1 VLLWTLGDDMLD
13 TDAIT
18 RMIEKQITTTVNDQV
33 VAVLTSDEWI
43 TPLEE
48 KILQYTQAR
57 ILNKFA
63 NSTTMPEIIAAVK
76 DSVAKLF
83 SEGNIPGIEQF
94 IDLAL
99 IKTAVDRAIE
109 NFIQVAIEQ
118 FSQDPA
124 WQSRVEALINQTIV
138 HETVSRLG
146 AIDLNPVIKQHVDAG
161 MKKFTNSVLK
171 NFTSTGIVD
180 QANKCELIVMDDA
193 VVVENCLTANS
204 IEAVDSVRVKNLV
217 VTGSINT
224 DNESW
229 SALASDISQRTLDQL
244 TTEWNN
250 DLVDQ
255 VVKQIQDHGIEFDQV
270 LVNGEK
276 IIDGNQLTRAVTE
289 SSLQSVGS
297 LKTLTVRGEAKFNND
312 TLNVLNKRLGV
323 NTDSPEKAL
332 GVWDEEVSIVIGKHK
347 LNQAYIGT
355 NREQSIA
362 IGVNRE
368 PQLEITTDGLTRIK
382 QLQVG
387 LHKISHAT
395 QVPGWSGTRGDMVFN
410 ASPGPDRVF
419 AWVCLGSY
427 NWQVLKSAE

>member
-1 VLLWTLGDDMLD
+1 MVDTGITVDTNLVQRLVEQAVEANINKLVDQICADPDWT
-13 TDAIT
+13 A
-18 RMIEKQITTTVNDQV
+18 
-33 VAVLTSDEWI
+33 
-43 TPLEE
+43 
-48 KILQYTQAR
+48 
-57 ILNKFA
+57 
-63 NSTTMPEIIAAVK
+63 
-76 DSVAKLF
+76 
-83 SEGNIPGIEQF
+83 
-94 IDLAL
+94 
-99 IKTAVDRAIE
+99 
-109 NFIQVAIEQ
+109 
-118 FSQDPA
+118 
-124 WQSRVEALINQTIV
+124 RVERLINQATV
-138 HETVSRLG
+138 QETMSRLS
-146 AIDLNPVIKQHVDAG
+146 AIDIGPTIKQRVDERMAA
-161 MKKFTNSVLK
+161 FTDSLLK

-180 QANKCELIVMDDA
+180 QAIKRELTVMDDV

-204 IEAVDSVRVKNLV
+204 IEAVDSVRVQNLV

-229 SALASDISQRTLDQL
+229 SALAADISQKTLDQL
-244 TTEWNN
+244 TTEWNTN
-250 DLVDQ
+250 LVDQ
-255 VVKQIQDHGIEFDQV
+255 VVKQIQDHGIDFEEV
-270 LVNGEK
+270 RVKGEK
-276 IIDGNQLTRAVTE
+276 VIDGNQLNRAVTE
-289 SSLQSVGS
+289 SNLQSVGT

-312 TLNVLNKRLGV
+312 TLNILNKRLGI

-332 GVWDEEVSIVIGKHK
+332 SVWDEEVSVVIGKHK

-355 NREQSIA
+355 NREQGVA

-368 PQLEITTDGLTRIK
+368 PQIEINTDGLTRIK